1 MSQVSSD
8 FDEPLLD
15 DDDLVVDSGGFGES
29 DFGDSSFGDGLDA
42 QGLGDEQG
50 WDDVD
55 ATAGV
60 ASKQAAVKKQGFSI
74 YTVMLIMSFVFLTVA
89 AILIFMELGR
99 LKQ

>member
-15 DDDLVVDSGGFGES
+15 DADLLEDGGGFGDG
-29 DFGDSSFGDGLDA
+29 DFGDGGFGDDLDA
-42 QGLGDEQG
+42 QGLDTDG
-50 WDDVD
+50 WDDAD
-55 ATAGV
+55 AAAGV
-60 ASKQAAVKKQGFSI
+60 ATKQPPIKKQGFSI

-99 LKQ
+99 LK

>member
-15 DDDLVVDSGGFGES
+15 DADLLGDGGFEDGGFGDDLDS
-29 DFGDSSFGDGLDA
+29 D
-42 QGLGDEQG
+42 GLGDGEG
-50 WDDVD
+50 WDDAEAM
-55 ATAGV
+55 ATGT
-60 ASKQAAVKKQGFSI
+60 ASSAPVKKQGFSI

-99 LKQ
+99 LK

>member
-15 DDDLVVDSGGFGES
+15 DDDLVADGGGFGDS

-42 QGLGDEQG
+42 QELGDGDG
-50 WDDVD
+50 WDDAD

-60 ASKQAAVKKQGFSI
+60 ATRQAPIKKQGFSI

-99 LKQ
+99 LK

>member
-15 DDDLVVDSGGFGES
+15 DADLVEDGGFGDG
-29 DFGDSSFGDGLDA
+29 DFADSSFGDGLDA
-42 QGLGDEQG
+42 QELGDGEG
-50 WDDVD
+50 WDDSD
-55 ATAGV
+55 A
-60 ASKQAAVKKQGFSI
+60 AAVATRQAPIKKQGFSI

-99 LKQ
+99 LK